1 MALIQCSFMSSVLR
15 TQTSISVV
23 IPTLTYD
30 EIAEGRED
38 MYAPGTRFQTLFLLH
53 GYSDD
58 QTGWLRF
65 TTVER
70 YAVSRRLALI
80 IPSVQNS
87 AYADMAHG
95 GRYWTYVTEELPR
108 VARALFPLSD
118 RREDNF
124 VAGLS
129 MGGYGA
135 FKVALRNPDR
145 FAAAA
150 SLSGALDVASL
161 LIEPDRRGMFENV
174 FAANDKV
181 AGSDDDLFHLAE
193 IAARSKGR
201 APKLYQ
207 ACGTEDFLYARNIS
221 FRDHA
226 RSLGLDLTYEEGP
239 GAHEW
244 DFWEAYIRRVIDWL
258 PLKREVI
265 K

>member
-1 MALIQCSFMSSVLR
+1 MSSALR
-15 TQTSISVV
+15 TQTTISVV

-30 EIAEGRED
+30 EIKAGDSD
-38 MYAPGTRFQTLFLLH
+38 MCAPGTRFQTLYLLH

-58 QTGWLRF
+58 HTGWLRF
-65 TTVER
+65 TSVER
-70 YAVSRRLALI
+70 HAVERRLALI
-80 IPSVQNS
+80 IPAVQNS

-95 GRYWTYVTEELPR
+95 SPFWTYVTEELPR

-150 SLSGALDVASL
+150 SLSGALDIASL
-161 LIEPDRRGMFENV
+161 VKDPENRALFTNV
-174 FAANDKV
+174 FADDGAV
-181 AGSDDDLFHLAE
+181 EGSPDDLLHLVDD
-193 IAARSKGR
+193 AARSK
-201 APKLYQ
+201 AKLPKLYQ
-207 ACGTEDFLYARNIS
+207 ACGTEDFLYRANVR
-221 FRDHA
+221 FRDHTRA
-226 RSLGLDLTYEEGP
+226 LGIDLTYEEGP

-244 DFWEAYIRRVIDWL
+244 DYWDANIRKVIDWL
-258 PLKREVI
+258 PLKRQPLTR
-265 K
+265 